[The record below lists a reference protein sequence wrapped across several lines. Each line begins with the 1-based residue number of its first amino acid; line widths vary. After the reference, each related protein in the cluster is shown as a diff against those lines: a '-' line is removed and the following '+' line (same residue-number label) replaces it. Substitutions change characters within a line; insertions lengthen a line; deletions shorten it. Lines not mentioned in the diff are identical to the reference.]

1 MSLCFLNFST
11 SHPNIPLSPYSH
23 RLTKRALQKQGLLSI
38 QSFGMISLEPVEFYS
53 PCNLFK
59 MSDGDAIAG
68 TPLNNQVALPEE
80 EPNAILE
87 EILVYVVSL
96 NG

>member
-1 MSLCFLNFST
+1 MSLSFLNFST
-11 SHPNIPLSPYSH
+11 SYPNMPLSPYSH
-23 RLTKRALQKQGLLSI
+23 RLTERALQQQGLPSV

-53 PCNLFK
+53 PWNLFK
-59 MSDGDAIAG
+59 MSDGDGIAG
-68 TPLNNQVALPEE
+68 TPLNSQAALPER

-96 NG
+96 KG